1 MQRTEK
7 YFENDAFRKTAA
19 GVILAAEAD
28 AKTGGGRIALDG
40 TVFYPEGGGQPA
52 DRGTLT
58 LADGTV
64 LHVTDVHET
73 NGIIWH
79 TVDALPETAQP
90 GAAVTGTIDW
100 EWRFDKM
107 QQHTGEH
114 ILSGILHQMFGAENV
129 GFHIGSDAVRMDTS
143 VPISAEGLREAE
155 LAANRIVW
163 ENVPVLITY
172 PTPEELAALT
182 YRSKKEIA
190 GQVRIVTIPGA
201 DICACCGTHVSNTG
215 EIGLLRIFSCVRFHD
230 GVRLELL
237 CGRRAL
243 RYLRALTEQ
252 NRQVSGLL
260 SAKPLETAGAVQR
273 LLDAEGALK
282 LRAASLEDAVF
293 TQKAQALAG
302 NGNVLLFEPAMSPDS
317 VRRLTDLVMSAC
329 GGRAAVF
336 AGSDEA
342 GESRFSRRAASAPPA
357 RRSKHFSGKG
367 ANEMLQDLYPHIYHN
382 EMAWKAPAPDDYAL
396 IFAPDGTVYCDLTD
410 GALTLPRI
418 RDVGPGEAQYAFSID
433 EAAYY
438 LVAAHPDE
446 TDAFRCVPAASL
458 RSMTERT
465 SPALFAAAA
474 GGSLHRWYRS
484 QQFCGRCGAKMEK
497 STTERAMVCPQCK
510 NTVYPK
516 ICPAVIVAV
525 HDGDR
530 LLLTRYRGRPF
541 KKYALIAGF
550 NETIEQTVHRE
561 VLEEAGVRVKNLRF
575 YKSQPWVFT
584 DTLLMGFVCELDG
597 SDKITVQESELAEA
611 SWHLRSELPQD
622 HSYISLTGEMIEQF
636 RLGKL

>member
-114 ILSGILHQMFGAENV
+114 ILSGILHQMFRAENV

-155 LAANRIVW
+155 LAANRIIW

-342 GESRFSRRAASAPPA
+342 GYKYAVGEQGGDLRQLVRELNTALQGRGGGKPFFAQGSVSASRAAIEAFF
-357 RRSKHFSGKG
+357 RER
-367 ANEMLQDLYPHIYHN
+367 
-382 EMAWKAPAPDDYAL
+382 
-396 IFAPDGTVYCDLTD
+396 
-410 GALTLPRI
+410 
-418 RDVGPGEAQYAFSID
+418 GE
-433 EAAYY
+433 
-438 LVAAHPDE
+438 
-446 TDAFRCVPAASL
+446 
-458 RSMTERT
+458 
-465 SPALFAAAA
+465 
-474 GGSLHRWYRS
+474 
-484 QQFCGRCGAKMEK
+484 
-497 STTERAMVCPQCK
+497 
-510 NTVYPK
+510 
-516 ICPAVIVAV
+516 
-525 HDGDR
+525 
-530 LLLTRYRGRPF
+530 
-541 KKYALIAGF
+541 
-550 NETIEQTVHRE
+550 
-561 VLEEAGVRVKNLRF
+561 
-575 YKSQPWVFT
+575 
-584 DTLLMGFVCELDG
+584 
-597 SDKITVQESELAEA
+597 
-611 SWHLRSELPQD
+611 
-622 HSYISLTGEMIEQF
+622 
-636 RLGKL
+636 

>member
-7 YFENDAFRKTAA
+7 YFERDAFRTE
-19 GVILAAEAD
+19 GEGHILAAEAD
-28 AKTGGGRIALDG
+28 TKTGGGRIALDG

-58 LADGTV
+58 LPDGTV
-64 LHVTDVHET
+64 LNVTDVHEHD
-73 NGIIWH
+73 GIIWH
-79 TVDALPETAQP
+79 SVDALPESAVP
-90 GAAVTGTIDW
+90 GTAVTGRIDW

-129 GFHIGSDAVRMDTS
+129 GFHIGAEAVRMDTS
-143 VPISAEGLREAE
+143 VPIPPEGLQAAE
-155 LAANRIVW
+155 LAANRIIW
-163 ENVPVLITY
+163 QNVPVVITY
-172 PTPEELAALT
+172 PTREELAQMT
-182 YRSKKEIA
+182 YRSKKEIE

-302 NGNVLLFEPAMSPDS
+302 NWNVLLFEPAMSPDS

-342 GESRFSRRAASAPPA
+342 GYKYAVGEQGGDLRQLVRELNTALQGRGGGKPFFAQGSVSASRAAIEAFF
-357 RRSKHFSGKG
+357 RER
-367 ANEMLQDLYPHIYHN
+367 
-382 EMAWKAPAPDDYAL
+382 
-396 IFAPDGTVYCDLTD
+396 
-410 GALTLPRI
+410 
-418 RDVGPGEAQYAFSID
+418 GE
-433 EAAYY
+433 
-438 LVAAHPDE
+438 
-446 TDAFRCVPAASL
+446 
-458 RSMTERT
+458 
-465 SPALFAAAA
+465 
-474 GGSLHRWYRS
+474 
-484 QQFCGRCGAKMEK
+484 
-497 STTERAMVCPQCK
+497 
-510 NTVYPK
+510 
-516 ICPAVIVAV
+516 
-525 HDGDR
+525 
-530 LLLTRYRGRPF
+530 
-541 KKYALIAGF
+541 
-550 NETIEQTVHRE
+550 
-561 VLEEAGVRVKNLRF
+561 
-575 YKSQPWVFT
+575 
-584 DTLLMGFVCELDG
+584 
-597 SDKITVQESELAEA
+597 
-611 SWHLRSELPQD
+611 
-622 HSYISLTGEMIEQF
+622 
-636 RLGKL
+636 